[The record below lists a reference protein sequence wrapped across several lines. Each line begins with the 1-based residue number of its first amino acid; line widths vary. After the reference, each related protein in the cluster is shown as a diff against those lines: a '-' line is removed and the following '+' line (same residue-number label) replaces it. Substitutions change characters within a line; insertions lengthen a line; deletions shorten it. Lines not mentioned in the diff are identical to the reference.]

1 MPKSKATK
9 LSHGGRYYRAHR
21 ARENDRKRV
30 ERGRI
35 KGFLSAYKD
44 RNPDYRGT
52 VRDLLRAVRGASPD
66 GKAHLPSHSS
76 FHVSRREQEYRRKT
90 TERFLGLDYA
100 PSEFESRYG
109 GRG

>member
-1 MPKSKATK
+1 MTVRKTG

-21 ARENDRKRV
+21 AEESARKRS
-30 ERGRI
+30 ERGRA

-44 RNPDYRGT
+44 RNPDYEGT

-76 FHVSRREQEYRRKT
+76 LRVSRREQGYRRET
-90 TERFLGLDYA
+90 TERFLGLDYSA
-100 PSEFESRYG
+100 SEFETRYG
-109 GRG
+109 GR